1 MCASQWTHKPMTLID
16 STPSKWNNHK
26 NMQWSVLK
34 RRNKKRIIPNE
45 KNEARLSSFCFTWE
59 RHVHMEIPPTQ
70 KGRYIKWCRGN
81 RVKDQQQLL
90 YLSQLT
96 ERHPFLSAPHP
107 PPDPRKRRLKI
118 QHWRSPKILCF
129 DQLGKEPECITAWNP
144 SDQDMALVLKCC
156 NKALQVTFSWL
167 FIMVLQQSI
176 ALPILE
182 GCSGISRTDMT
193 RTNSVVKRMP
203 ER

>member
-1 MCASQWTHKPMTLID
+1 MRKAHTYGN
-16 STPSKWNNHK
+16 STYS
-26 NMQWSVLK
+26 
-34 RRNKKRIIPNE
+34 
-45 KNEARLSSFCFTWE
+45 
-59 RHVHMEIPPTQ
+59 
-70 KGRYIKWCRGN
+70 KGRYIKWCRVN

-96 ERHPFLSAPHP
+96 ERYPFLSAPHP
-107 PPDPRKRRLKI
+107 LTDSHKRRLKI
-118 QHWRSPKILCF
+118 QHWRSQKILSF
-129 DQLGKEPECITAWNP
+129 DQFGREPEGVIAWNP
-144 SDQDMALVLKCC
+144 SDQDMALVLKRC

-176 ALPILE
+176 ALLILE

-203 ER
+203 EC

>member
-1 MCASQWTHKPMTLID
+1 
-16 STPSKWNNHK
+16 
-26 NMQWSVLK
+26 MQWSVLK

-70 KGRYIKWCRGN
+70 KDRYIKWCRGN

-96 ERHPFLSAPHP
+96 ERYPFLSAPHP
-107 PPDPRKRRLKI
+107 PPGPHKRRLKI
-118 QHWRSPKILCF
+118 QHWRSQKIFLSF
-129 DQLGKEPECITAWNP
+129 DQLGKEPECVTAWNP
-144 SDQDMALVLKCC
+144 SDWDMALVLKCC
-156 NKALQVTFSWL
+156 NKALQVTVSWL

-176 ALPILE
+176 ASPILE